1 MRWGHACIP
10 VGREGEKMAEYRESE
25 GAGSPAPAE
34 ASEARG
40 GVMSWIVGVFSEPT
54 ATFESIASRVAVPDP
69 TEAGKTKDKSKWWL
83 PILILLVAFTAMT
96 TYVMFTPQGVELVRE
111 QMAAQGQT
119 GVPPEQ
125 AMVMARTIGIPIQ
138 MIVMGIV
145 LFVWA
150 FAGGGVIHVLSR
162 ALGGKGIF
170 RHGRA
175 AIAWPMIIGALGI
188 VVRAILMAVTGN
200 VELEMSPSLF
210 LGHLERTDTLY
221 RFLNAGFDIFM
232 IWETVVIVLAIAAMY
247 RISRGKAVVPALVVW
262 ALITALMTFSPQ
274 GGGIG
279 GM

>member
-1 MRWGHACIP
+1 
-10 VGREGEKMAEYRESE
+10 MAEYRESE
-25 GAGSPAPAE
+25 GAGSPVPEE
-34 ASEARG
+34 AGKARG
-40 GVMSWIVGVFSEPT
+40 GVVSWIVGVITEPT
-54 ATFESIASRVAVPDP
+54 ATFESIGSRVAVRDP
-69 TEAGKTKDKSKWWL
+69 TEAGKTRDKTKWWV
-83 PILILLVAFTAMT
+83 PIVILLVAFTAMT
-96 TYVMFTPQGVELVRE
+96 TYVMFTPEGVELVRE

-125 AMVMARTIGIPIQ
+125 AMAMARTIGIPIQ

-150 FAGGGVIHVLSR
+150 LAGGGVIHLFSKM
-162 ALGGKGIF
+162 LGGKGIF

-175 AIAWPMIIGALGI
+175 AIAWPMIIGGLGI
-188 VVRAILMAVTGN
+188 VIRAILMVVTGK

-221 RFLNAGFDIFM
+221 RFLNAGFDVFM
-232 IWETVVIVLAIAAMY
+232 IWETVVIVFAIAAMY
-247 RISRGKAVVPALVVW
+247 RISRGKALVPALVTW

-274 GGGIG
+274 GGFG